1 MWWCMQVCG
10 AHRYRLV
17 LTGARTRLQT
27 RLTRHCMQHCAPAEL
42 LHICRGRRLPAGPR
56 VQFVATDVKPI
67 KKLGGEGGAKRR
79 ATKAARG
86 QERKDLQMC
95 QLRHRVCTH
104 HRCQIPERRVDEQ
117 SQPSK
122 VEECSPK
129 RESQKESERAAL
141 KFKSATCSSTS
152 CPTCMNSPRSAP
164 P

>member
-42 LHICRGRRLPAGPR
+42 FHICRGRRLPAGPR

-104 HRCQIPERRVDEQ
+104 HRCQIPERKRGRAKPAEQ
-117 SQPSK
+117 SRGMQP
-122 VEECSPK
+122 EAREPK
-129 RESQKESERAAL
+129 GER
-141 KFKSATCSSTS
+141 KRFKSATCSSTS